1 LSQLS
6 ATQYVAGTFPSWPR
20 VRLIDIHRINDQWRV
35 VFRWTD
41 AGSRSRG
48 DNRLS
53 LAGPAEHGHRI

>member
-41 AGSRSRG
+41 AGPEVVEIIDYHWLVRP
-48 DNRLS
+48 NT
-53 LAGPAEHGHRI
+53 AIE